1 MDGSSQPDSAAP
13 TRQPPSAVDRVA
25 IQRLI
30 MGCSVVIAAVASAS
44 WWSAAQPQ
52 SVEVPER
59 LLIVDINT
67 ASAAELCL
75 LPGIG
80 PVAAQDIVAERT
92 AGGKFAS
99 LDDVAR
105 RVRGI
110 GPKTIAACRPYVHP
124 SLPSR
129 P

>member
-1 MDGSSQPDSAAP
+1 MDGASQPDSATP
-13 TRQPPSAVDRVA
+13 TGEPASAVDRIA

-30 MGCSVVIAAVASAS
+30 MGCSVVIAMMALAS
-44 WWSAAQPQ
+44 WWSAAEPPA
-52 SVEVPER
+52 VEVPER
-59 LLIVDINT
+59 LLIIDINT

-80 PVAAQDIVAERT
+80 PVAAEDIVAERT
-92 AGGKFAS
+92 AGGNFAS

-124 SLPSR
+124 SLP
-129 P
+129 